1 VAVPGSLPLFL
12 VHGSG
17 PSVTFLGDHFVER
30 MKTRTFD
37 VVTAMPQEIETVLA
51 RVFCDAPSLVEVH
64 LKPDARITVEAMGE
78 IMQVRRSLLQGG
90 TGAILFVAPGELE
103 WETAVL
109 RTDHFNDDRENLTAV
124 AVMVDSR
131 VLNTVVNTYFT
142 LFPPEFP
149 MKVFDSVAAAKEWLR
164 EPAV

>member
-1 VAVPGSLPLFL
+1 ML
-12 VHGSG
+12 
-17 PSVTFLGDHFVER
+17 
-30 MKTRTFD
+30 
-37 VVTAMPQEIETVLA
+37 QETDTVLA
-51 RVFCDAPSLVEVH
+51 RVLCESPSVVEVH
-64 LKPDARITVEAMGE
+64 IKPDVRITVEAFGE
-78 IMQVRRSLLQGG
+78 VMQVRRSLMKGG
-90 TGAILFVAPGELE
+90 KGAILFVAPGELE

-149 MKVFDSVAAAKEWLR
+149 MKVFDSVEAAKEWLR